1 EEEIATHTQMINR
14 CAEEFNSRFS
24 STAKFDDGVSV
35 SFQEAARRLK
45 DIHLLEGSQQYTVV
59 FADNSGKPIGSKQVS
74 FLTQSAVAQTRDV
87 EIRYKWQSQ
96 INHYLLR
103 DPLILL
109 AIFARPMFASTSFL
123 VSLAKE
129 YDPFCGDHA
138 EIGRAHV

>member
-1 EEEIATHTQMINR
+1 
-14 CAEEFNSRFS
+14 
-24 STAKFDDGVSV
+24 
-35 SFQEAARRLK
+35 
-45 DIHLLEGSQQYTVV
+45 
-59 FADNSGKPIGSKQVS
+59 
-74 FLTQSAVAQTRDV
+74 DV

-138 EIGRAHV
+138 ETLSGSNVFTSFDLSADGHGALWYPYNSCLVPKYHADNTEFTNPVEYSV